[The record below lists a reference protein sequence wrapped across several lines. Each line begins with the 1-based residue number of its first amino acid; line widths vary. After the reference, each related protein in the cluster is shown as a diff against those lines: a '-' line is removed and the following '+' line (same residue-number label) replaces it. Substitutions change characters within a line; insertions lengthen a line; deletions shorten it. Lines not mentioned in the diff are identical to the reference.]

1 MDFIIINL
9 HSNIC
14 NNLVTKIKKAM
25 NPYIILQ
32 TGCLPVT
39 RSSYDYTKLNHIVKN
54 KDFFNKITLINYSK
68 YINSMQQI
76 TKNIRNN
83 NTILTRIQWF
93 KNGKIK
99 EMITEKSYNLNDN
112 IKFIK
117 KIQYDEYT
125 NIKSVWKM
133 KVINNDYNSATYK
146 AI

>member
-1 MDFIIINL
+1 MDYIIINF
-9 HSNIC
+9 HSSIC
-14 NNLVTKIKKAM
+14 NNLVKKIKKAI

-39 RSSYDYTKLNHIVKN
+39 HTSYDYTKLNHIVKN

-68 YINSMQQI
+68 YLNSMQQI
-76 TKNIRNN
+76 TKYICNN
-83 NTILTRIQWF
+83 NTILKRTQWY

-99 EMITEKSYNLNDN
+99 EIITEKSYNINDN
-112 IKFIK
+112 IRFIK

-125 NIKSVWKM
+125 NMKTVWKM
-133 KVINNDYNSATYK
+133 KVINNDFNSATYK